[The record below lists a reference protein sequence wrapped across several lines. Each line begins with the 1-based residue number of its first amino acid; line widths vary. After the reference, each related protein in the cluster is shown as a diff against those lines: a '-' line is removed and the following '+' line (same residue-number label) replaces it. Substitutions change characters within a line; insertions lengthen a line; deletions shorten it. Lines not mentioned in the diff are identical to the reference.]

1 MHSYVKNNND
11 NHKTAKGIRKNV
23 IKQDLQHDDNKYTLF
38 KSEQIYHTMRT
49 IRSDNHNI
57 GSYEIN
63 KISLSIFDDK
73 RYLRK
78 DGVRS
83 YTYGHR
89 KIVC

>member
-1 MHSYVKNNND
+1 MYSHVKNNND

-23 IKQDLQHDDNKYTLF
+23 IKHDLRHDDNY
-38 KSEQIYHTMRT
+38 TMRT
-49 IRSDNHNI
+49 IRSNNHNI

-63 KISLSIFDDK
+63 KLSLSIFDDK